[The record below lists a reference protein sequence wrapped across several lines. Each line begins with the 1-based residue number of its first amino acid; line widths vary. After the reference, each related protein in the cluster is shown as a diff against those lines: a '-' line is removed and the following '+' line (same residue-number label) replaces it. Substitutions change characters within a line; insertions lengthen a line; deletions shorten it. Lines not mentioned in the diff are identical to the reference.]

1 MFLQTHTSHGDAT
14 SSSVVD
20 ADYVLDPAGGVEGQ
34 DTSQPSNND
43 QAGQALSQRTARGQQ
58 RGQRGGA
65 PSTLRIK
72 ISGLDGATKL
82 ETKIPA
88 NFLQG
93 GCWLLVVWGAALDLL
108 AGMGQLW
115 RESSVARWMG
125 WRALNAAQ
133 QDRSLDGAT
142 KLQVIPANFLQ
153 GVPSLQVVCRAAP
166 ALLLL
171 CKSGGASNRFR
182 WCKAAGAAICMQA
195 LQYHSCM

>member
-1 MFLQTHTSHGDAT
+1 M
-14 SSSVVD
+14 VD
-20 ADYVLDPAGGVEGQ
+20 ADYVLDPVGGREGQ

-93 GCWLLVVWGAALDLL
+93 GCCLLVVCGAALNLL

-115 RESSVARWMG
+115 G
-125 WRALNAAQ
+125 
-133 QDRSLDGAT
+133 
-142 KLQVIPANFLQ
+142 
-153 GVPSLQVVCRAAP
+153 
-166 ALLLL
+166 
-171 CKSGGASNRFR
+171 
-182 WCKAAGAAICMQA
+182 KAAWGDGWVGGLSMLRIKIEA
-195 LQYHSCM
+195 